1 MKKTGIFLLLL
12 IIIIT
17 IVCALYLF
25 NVIPHKKYEN
35 SDFNIETYK
44 SKLDK
49 DNDGIDDQT
58 DILKS
63 AKSYVLKKPKYK
75 NKYYAAGYPDD
86 EYGVCAD
93 VIAFALK
100 DSGYDLMELV
110 NDHIKENRKKYNID
124 KVDRN
129 IDFRRVN
136 NLKVYFENTALKLTN
151 DLKKIGEWQG
161 GDIVIFKKHIAI
173 VSDKRNKSGIPFII
187 HNANPYQISYEQ
199 DILSLLK
206 HEIVGHYRIS

>member
-110 NDHIKENRKKYNID
+110 NDHIKENRKKYNIY

-151 DLKKIGEWQG
+151 DLKKISEWQG